1 MMVRMSKDMF
11 GFPYFPGVAVG
22 RLQHGINGADADRI
36 ALIEQH
42 DITSSVP
49 LPAGFLVVEAAPF
62 SHTMITLLGLGVP
75 TVLINAQQA
84 ARLEPGAQVCI
95 DGVTGRISHN
105 LSDVPAPLEN
115 DQARSKGQA
124 GRDVLMA
131 DGEAVQLCASVRR
144 PSLAR
149 LAVEKGAKAI
159 GLVRTEFLMPED
171 GSIPDTDYYLQSF
184 RQVCEAASPLPVTF
198 RLLDVAA
205 DKIPAWLPVS
215 DMLGRGLGLQGVRQ
229 YGIEPVQSV
238 VNAQLDALAELSGKF
253 ELRVLIPF
261 LVRVEE
267 LAYWQTR
274 IRQQLP
280 QSIPVGAMAETPATV
295 MDITGMLASADF
307 VAIGCNDL
315 MQSLYAADRD
325 QPALRHYLDP
335 YAPMLYRMMR
345 QIATQ
350 AGKQLQKVQLC
361 GVLSQIQGVL
371 PILLGLGYRT
381 FSVDAPF
388 IPYLA
393 ETVNN
398 TTCDACESIA
408 QEVCTAKTTQ
418 QVLEILGLPT
428 DRHLPFLH

>member
-1 MMVRMSKDMF
+1 MRSRSDIF

-22 RLQHGINGADADRI
+22 RLQRGVNGADADCI
-36 ALIEQH
+36 ALLEQP
-42 DITSSVP
+42 DINSDLP
-49 LPAGFLVVEAAPF
+49 LAAGFLVVEAAPF
-62 SHTMITLLGLGVP
+62 SHTMITLLSLGVP

-84 ARLEPGAQVCI
+84 AQLEPGIPLCI
-95 DGVTGRISHN
+95 DGVTGRISHA
-105 LSDVPAPLEN
+105 LSDVPSPVVK
-115 DQARSKGQA
+115 DKVGQKWPA

-149 LAVEKGAKAI
+149 LAVEKGAKSI

-171 GSIPDTDYYLQSF
+171 DSVPDADDYLQAF
-184 RQVCEAASPLPVTF
+184 QQVCEAALPLPVTF

-205 DKIPAWLPVS
+205 DKIPAWLS
-215 DMLGRGLGLQGVRQ
+215 DVEALGRGLGLQGVRQ

-238 VNAQLDALAELSGKF
+238 VDAQLAALAELSGKF

-267 LAYWQTR
+267 LSYWHTR
-274 IRQQLP
+274 IRKLLP
-280 QSIPVGAMAETPATV
+280 QSIPIGAMAETPSTV
-295 MDITGMLASADF
+295 LDIAAMLESADF

-325 QPALRHYLDP
+325 QPALRYYLDP
-335 YAPMLYRMMR
+335 YAPLLYRLM
-345 QIATQ
+345 QQVATQ
-350 AGKQLQKVQLC
+350 AGKQLQNVQLC

-393 ETVNN
+393 DIVSN

-408 QEVCTAKTTQ
+408 QEVCAAKTTQ